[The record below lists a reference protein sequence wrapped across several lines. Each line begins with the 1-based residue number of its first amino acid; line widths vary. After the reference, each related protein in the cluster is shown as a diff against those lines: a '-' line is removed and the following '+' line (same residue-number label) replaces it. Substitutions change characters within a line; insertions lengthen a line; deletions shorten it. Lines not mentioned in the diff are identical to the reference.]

1 MIQQIT
7 SKIMLGGICKYA
19 NIYQDEEKN
28 VQIRVSKNGEDSLN
42 YQMCQNWQPKESV
55 TFKDILNKKN
65 RHSWL

>member
-55 TFKDILNKKN
+55 TFKDNFNKKN